1 MNWMTYLSMKAKMAI
16 VVGLFTVVIAIFANI
31 VFTEWS
37 DQEYFSQKELHGTE
51 FYKPS
56 FELIQS
62 AQLHRGNGIQ
72 VAKGV
77 QAARGPMLAAAENFE
92 AALKNLKALEQKY
105 KNDIEMGNQLANIE
119 STWQMVK
126 QSPTTMAPAEGFAAH
141 SRMIED
147 ILTYIEFFSDQSNL
161 TLDPEVDSFY
171 LMQLMSFTLPR
182 AIEYSARMR
191 GAAAA
196 AIADG
201 RAPDAAVRNLIAL
214 KPIAVDKVEDALRS
228 AAKASDSIGGALN
241 GDIAKMKAANST
253 FSELV
258 AQVIESGRSDLD
270 SRAMFARGTDL
281 VSAGYTLEQNAVPHL
296 QRLLQARIEA
306 MNKEQRTTAIE
317 MVIAFVVAL
326 VLTVLVIRNLL
337 RGLSSANA
345 HLANIQRGQLDNT
358 IAVQGTDEIAT
369 LLGGVSSLQ
378 TALKETRE
386 REREAAQEMEK
397 SANEARILAAE
408 SKRLADALMACD
420 TSVMIADADSNIV
433 FLNDAVKKMLERRH
447 DELKKNVP
455 NFDMARLMGAN
466 MDIFHKDP
474 SHQRNMV
481 NKLKDVYRTRIKVGD
496 LTFSLIATPLFNDEG
511 DRIGTIVEWEDLT
524 DQLAKENEQIRI
536 ASENK
541 RVRIALDNG
550 STNTMIADANNQ
562 IVYMNEALK
571 DMMSTAESDLRKDLP
586 NFQASKLIGANMDV
600 FHKNPAH
607 QQRLIKDLKDTYD
620 TQIKVGGRTFRL
632 VANPVI
638 SDAGERLG
646 TVVEWLD
653 RTQEVMVENEVNSI
667 VKAAAKGDFSQTLSL
682 AGKQG
687 FFANLA
693 NGLNELMKVT
703 NDGMHDVAR
712 VLSALAA
719 GDLTQKINAEYD
731 GLFKRLKDD
740 ANATVDKLEEV
751 IANIIEASSSVTTG
765 ANEIAQG
772 NADLSQR
779 TEEQAS
785 SLEETASS
793 MEEMTGAVQQTSD
806 NAQHANQLSQNAVG
820 KAEAGGK
827 VVKNAVVAMQEIN
840 SSSKRIADI
849 IGVIDE
855 IAFQTNLLAL
865 NAAVEAARAGEQG
878 RGFAVVAGEVRNLAQ
893 RSAGAAKEIKDLIRD
908 SVNKV
913 EAGTELVNQSGT
925 TLAEIVEAVREVT
938 SMIGDINSAASE
950 QSSSIIQ
957 INQAVGEM
965 DEMTQQNAALVEQ
978 ASAAGE
984 AMAEQA
990 RSLMNLVGFFKL
1002 DHGASAV
1009 SMSHQ
1014 SHAAPVVSNRAPA
1027 SPAAK
1032 PGRAKAPAM
1041 GGGVRTPAAPSFQ
1054 EDDEWEEF

>member
-1 MNWMTYLSMKAKMAI
+1 MTHLSMKAKMAL
-16 VVGLFTVVIAIFANI
+16 VVGLFTVVIGIIANI
-31 VFTEWS
+31 VFTQWNAR
-37 DQEYFSQKELHGTE
+37 EYFSTKELYGTE
-51 FYKPS
+51 FYQPS
-56 FELIQS
+56 FDLIKS

-77 QAARGPMLAAAENFE
+77 EAARGPMLQAATAFE
-92 AALKNLKALEQKY
+92 SALNQLKALELKY
-105 KNDIEMGNQLANIE
+105 RNDVPMGDRLENIE
-119 STWQMVK
+119 RTWQSVK
-126 QSPTTMAPAEGFAAH
+126 ASPTTMAPAEGFAAH
-141 SRMIED
+141 TRMIED
-147 ILTYIEFFSDQSNL
+147 ILVYIEFYSDQSNL
-161 TLDPEVDSFY
+161 TLDPEVNSFY

-196 AIADG
+196 SVANG
-201 RAPDAAVRNLIAL
+201 PAPDAAVRSLIAL

-228 AAKASDSIGGALN
+228 ARKASDSIDGALS
-241 GDIAKMKAANST
+241 GDIVAMQAANDRFASD
-253 FSELV
+253 V
-258 AQVIESGRSDLD
+258 QQIIDSGRSDLD
-270 SRAMFARGTDL
+270 SRALFARGTDL
-281 VSAGYTLEQNAVPHL
+281 VSAGYTLQQNTVPHL
-296 QRLLQARIEA
+296 QRLLQSRIES
-306 MNKEQRTTAIE
+306 MQREQTQMMMQMI
-317 MVIAFVVAL
+317 VAFLVAL
-326 VLTVLVIRNLL
+326 GLTVLVIRNLL
-337 RGLSSANA
+337 RGMNTANQHLS
-345 HLANIQRGQLDNT
+345 NIQRGQLDGQ
-358 IAVQGTDEIAT
+358 IDVQGTDEIAS
-369 LLGGVSSLQ
+369 LLTGVRSLQ
-378 TALKETRE
+378 TALRETRE
-386 REREAAQEMEK
+386 REQVAARENEKAATET
-397 SANEARILAAE
+397 ARLAAE
-408 SKRLADALMACD
+408 SKRLADALMVCD
-420 TSVMIADADSNIV
+420 TSVMIADADYNIV
-433 FLNDAVKKMLERRH
+433 FMNHAVTRMLERRN
-447 DELKKNVP
+447 DELGQHVP
-455 NFDMARLMGAN
+455 NFNLSSLMGAN

-474 SHQRNMV
+474 SHQRGMV
-481 NKLKDVYRTRIKVGD
+481 SKLKAVYRTRIKVGS
-496 LTFSLIATPLFNDEG
+496 LTFSLIATPLFDEAG
-511 DRIGTIVEWEDLT
+511 ARIGTIVEWDDMT
-524 DQLAKENEQIRI
+524 DQLAQEQEELQI
-536 ASENK
+536 ASENQ

-562 IVYMNEALK
+562 IVYMNKALQ
-571 DMMSTAESDLRKDLP
+571 DMMSAAESDLRKDLP
-586 NFQASKLIGANMDV
+586 SFQVSKLMGANMDV

-607 QQRLIKDLKDTYD
+607 QQRLIRELKDTYEA
-620 TQIKVGGRTFRL
+620 QIKVGGRTFRL
-632 VANPVI
+632 VANPVL
-638 SDAGERLG
+638 SDSGERLG

-653 RTQEVMVENEVNSI
+653 RTQEVIVENEVNNI
-667 VKAAAKGDFSQTLSL
+667 VQAAAQGDFSQSLPL

-703 NDGMHDVAR
+703 NDGMHDIAR

-719 GDLTQKINAEYD
+719 GDLTQKISADYD

-820 KAEAGGK
+820 KAEAGGQ
-827 VVKNAVVAMQEIN
+827 VVKNAVVAMEEIN

-908 SVNKV
+908 SVKKV
-913 EAGTELVNQSGT
+913 EAGTDLVNRSGT
-925 TLAEIVEAVREVT
+925 TLSEIVEAVREVT
-938 SMIGDINSAASE
+938 AMIGDINAAASE

-1002 DHGASAV
+1002 DHSAT
-1009 SMSHQ
+1009 MMHGGQ
-1014 SHAAPVVSNRAPA
+1014 AAAPRAAARPA
-1027 SPAAK
+1027 PSAGKAA
-1032 PGRAKAPAM
+1032 PPKAPAF
-1041 GGGVRTPAAPSFQ
+1041 GGGVRTPAAPSVHD
-1054 EDDEWEEF
+1054 DDEWEEF

>member
-1 MNWMTYLSMKAKMAI
+1 MNWMTYLSMKAKMAL
-16 VVGLFTVVIAIFANI
+16 VVGLFTVVIGIFANI
-31 VFTEWS
+31 VFSEWNAR
-37 DQEYFSQKELHGTE
+37 EYFSKKELYGTE
-51 FYKPS
+51 FYQPS
-56 FELIQS
+56 FDLIKS

-77 QAARGPMLAAAENFE
+77 EAARAPMLAAGEKFE
-92 AALKNLKALEQKY
+92 LALRQLKALEQKY
-105 KNDIEMGNQLANIE
+105 KKDIPLGGRLANIE

-126 QSPTTMAPAEGFAAH
+126 QSPATMSPAEGFAAH

-147 ILTYIEFFSDQSNL
+147 ILSYIEFYSDQSNL

-201 RAPDAAVRNLIAL
+201 RAPDAAIRNLIAI

-228 AAKASDSIGGALN
+228 ASKASESIGGALD
-241 GDIAKMKAANST
+241 GDIARMASANT
-253 FSELV
+253 VFAELV
-258 AQVIESGRSDLD
+258 KQVIDTARSDLD
-270 SRAMFARGTDL
+270 SREMFARGTDL
-281 VSAGYTLEQNAVPHL
+281 VSAGYTLEQNTVPHL
-296 QRLLQARIEA
+296 QRLLQARIDA
-306 MNKEQRTTAIE
+306 MSSEQNTTAIE
-317 MVIAFVVAL
+317 MAIAFVVAL
-326 VLTVLVIRNLL
+326 VLTAMVIRNLL
-337 RGLSSANA
+337 RGLGSANA
-345 HLANIQRGQLDNT
+345 NISNIQRGQLDNN
-358 IAVQGTDEIAT
+358 IVIQGTDEIAT
-369 LLGGVSSLQ
+369 LLGGVRSLQ

-386 REREAAQEMEK
+386 REQEAARETEK
-397 SANEARILAAE
+397 AANEAKRLAGE

-420 TSVMIADADSNIV
+420 TSVMIADADANIV
-433 FLNDAVKKMLERRH
+433 FLNDAVKRMLERRN
-447 DELKKNVP
+447 DELRQHVP

-474 SHQRNMV
+474 SHQRNMI
-481 NKLKDVYRTRIKVGD
+481 NKLKDVYKTRIKVGG
-496 LTFSLIATPLFNDEG
+496 LTFSLIATPLYNEEG
-511 DRIGTIVEWEDLT
+511 GRIGTIVEWSDMT
-524 DQLAKENEQIRI
+524 DQLAKENEDIRI
-536 ASENK
+536 AGENM

-571 DMMSTAESDLRKDLP
+571 GMMSTAESDLRKDLP
-586 NFQASKLIGANMDV
+586 NFQANKLMGANMDV

-607 QQRLIKDLKDTYD
+607 QQRLIRDLKDTYD

-638 SDAGERLG
+638 SDEGERLG

-667 VKAAAKGDFSQTLSL
+667 VEAAAKGDFSQSLPL
-682 AGKQG
+682 AGKHG

-703 NDGMHDVAR
+703 NEGMHDVAR

-719 GDLTQKINAEYD
+719 GDLTQKIDAEYD

-740 ANATVDKLEEV
+740 ANATVEKLEEV

-1002 DHGASAV
+1002 DHSAGAISVSHKHSAGTKV
-1009 SMSHQ
+1009 S
-1014 SHAAPVVSNRAPA
+1014 
-1027 SPAAK
+1027 AK
-1032 PGRAKAPAM
+1032 PSAKPARSKPAH
-1041 GGGVRTPAAPSFQ
+1041 GGGVRTPAAPSFH

>member
-1 MNWMTYLSMKAKMAI
+1 MNWITYLSMKAKMAL
-16 VVGLFTVVIAIFANI
+16 VVGLFTVVIGIIASI
-31 VFTEWS
+31 VFSEWS
-37 DQEYFSQKELHGTE
+37 AREYFSAKELYGTE
-51 FYKPS
+51 FYQPS
-56 FELIQS
+56 FELIKS

-77 QAARGPMLAAAENFE
+77 EAARGPMLEAAGKFE
-92 AALKNLKALEQKY
+92 AALSTLKALEQKY
-105 KNDIEMGNQLANIE
+105 RDDVKLGDRLANIE
-119 STWQMVK
+119 RTWQSVK
-126 QSPTTMAPAEGFAAH
+126 SSLNTLAPAEGFAAH
-141 SRMIED
+141 TRMIED
-147 ILTYIEFFSDQSNL
+147 ILVYIEFYSDQSNL

-196 AIADG
+196 SVADG
-201 RAPDAAVRNLIAL
+201 RAPDAALRNLIAL
-214 KPIAVDKVEDALRS
+214 KPIAVDKVRDALRS
-228 AAKASDSIGGALN
+228 AQKASDSIGGALS
-241 GDIAKMKAANST
+241 GDIATMQAASDR
-253 FSELV
+253 FASHVQQIIDSE
-258 AQVIESGRSDLD
+258 RSDLD
-270 SRAMFARGTDL
+270 SRELFAQGTNL
-281 VSAGYTLEQNAVPHL
+281 VSAGYTLQQNTVPHL
-296 QRLLQARIEA
+296 QRLLQARIDS
-306 MNKEQRTTAIE
+306 MQSEQNRTLAE
-317 MVIAFVVAL
+317 MIIAFVVAL
-326 VLTVLVIRNLL
+326 GLTVLVIRNLL
-337 RGLSSANA
+337 RGLNAANE
-345 HLANIQRGQLDNT
+345 HMANIQHGQLEGQ
-358 IAVQGTDEIAT
+358 IAVQGTDEIAS
-369 LLGGVSSLQ
+369 LLGGVRSLQ
-378 TALKETRE
+378 TALRETRQ
-386 REREAAQEMEK
+386 REQEAAQESAK
-397 SANEARILAAE
+397 SAEEAERLSAE
-408 SKRLADALMACD
+408 SKRLADALMVCD
-420 TSVMIADADSNIV
+420 TSVMIADADYNIV
-433 FLNDAVKKMLERRH
+433 FLNQAVTRMLERRN
-447 DELKKNVP
+447 DELRQHVP
-455 NFDMARLMGAN
+455 NFNLSQLMGAN

-474 SHQRNMV
+474 SHQRGMV
-481 NKLKDVYRTRIKVGD
+481 NKLKEVYRTRIKVGT
-496 LTFSLIATPLFNDEG
+496 LTFSLIATPLFDEAG
-511 DRIGTIVEWEDLT
+511 ARIGTIVEWNDMT
-524 DQLAKENEQIRI
+524 DQLAQEQEELQI
-536 ASENK
+536 ASENQ

-562 IVYMNEALK
+562 IVYMNESLK
-571 DMMSTAESDLRKDLP
+571 EMMSTAERDLRKDLP
-586 NFQASKLIGANMDV
+586 NFQASKLMGANMDV

-607 QQRLIKDLKDTYD
+607 QQRLIRELKGTYD

-632 VANPVI
+632 VANPVL
-638 SDAGERLG
+638 SETGERLG

-653 RTQEVMVENEVNSI
+653 RTQEVVVENEVNSI
-667 VKAAAKGDFSQTLSL
+667 VEAAAKGDFSQSLPL

-703 NDGMHDVAR
+703 NDGMHDIAR

-719 GDLTQKINAEYD
+719 GDLTQKINADYD

-820 KAEAGGK
+820 KAESGGQ
-827 VVKNAVVAMQEIN
+827 VVKNAVVAMEEIN

-908 SVNKV
+908 SVKKV
-913 EAGTELVNQSGT
+913 EAGTDLVNRSGT

-938 SMIGDINSAASE
+938 AMIGDINAAASE

-965 DEMTQQNAALVEQ
+965 DEMTQQNAALVEE

-1002 DHGASAV
+1002 DHGATMV
-1009 SMSHQ
+1009 Q
-1014 SHAAPVVSNRAPA
+1014 GGHAAAPRA
-1027 SPAAK
+1027 AAARSAPSAGK
-1032 PGRAKAPAM
+1032 AAPSKAPAF
-1041 GGGVRTPAAPSFQ
+1041 GGGVRTPAAPRVHD
-1054 EDDEWEEF
+1054 DDEWEEF